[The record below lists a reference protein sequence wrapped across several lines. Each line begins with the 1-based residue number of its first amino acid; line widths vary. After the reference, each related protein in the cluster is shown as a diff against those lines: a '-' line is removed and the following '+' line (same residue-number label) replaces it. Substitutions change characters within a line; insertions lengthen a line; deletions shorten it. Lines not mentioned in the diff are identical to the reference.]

1 MLKECQVI
9 CGFMLMLVWLFCKNE
24 RLHKTKILYDF
35 STKIYNSGKKV
46 EKNIKI
52 SYNDSNGETIK

>member
-1 MLKECQVI
+1 MCDFGLYKDS
-9 CGFMLMLVWLFCKNE
+9 K
-24 RLHKTKILYDF
+24 LHKMKILYNF

-52 SYNDSNGETIK
+52 SYNYNNGETIKYIGEK